1 MTWGKSIVHW
11 RDNGSVNV
19 SVVFT
24 WHLPLA
30 HKFCER
36 FHDAGFSVRVGG
48 PAIRL
53 MPEYMADVA
62 LVDGNLDALPR
73 HNDRATFTSRGCI
86 RSCKFCAVPRIE
98 GDLREL
104 KTWEPRPIVCDNNLL
119 ACSRKHF
126 NKVIDKLKPVN
137 DIDFNQGLDCRLLTD
152 YHVDRLRELDIET
165 LRFSWDFVSEES
177 AVMGAIE
184 RCLKAGFT
192 KSKIRVYVLFGFMD
206 TPEDALYRLQ
216 TLRNMKIL
224 SNPQWYQPIEKS
236 DYGDPLIQD
245 SYVAPGWTLKEL
257 KRYRRYWSR
266 TCYFGKLPF
275 AEYV

>member
-36 FHDAGFSVRVGG
+36 FHDAGISVRVGG
-48 PAIRL
+48 PAVRL
-53 MPEYMADVA
+53 MPEYLADVA
-62 LVDGNLDALPR
+62 TIGGDLNVLPR
-73 HNDRATFTSRGCI
+73 HNPHATFTSRGCI

-104 KTWEPRPIVCDNNLL
+104 DSWDPQPIVCDNNLL

-126 NKVIDKLKPVN
+126 DRVIDSLKPIRA
-137 DIDFNQGLDCRLLTD
+137 IDFNQGLDCRLLGD
-152 YHVDRLRELDIET
+152 YHIDRFRELNIST
-165 LRFSWDFVSEES
+165 LRFSWDFISEES

-184 RCLKAGFT
+184 RCLKAGFS

-206 TPEDALYRLQ
+206 TPEDVLYRLQ
-216 TLRNMKIL
+216 TLCNMKIL
-224 SNPQWYQPIEKS
+224 TNPQCYQPIEKS
-236 DYGDPLIQD
+236 DYGDPLIKD
-245 SYVAPGWTLKEL
+245 SFVAPGWTLREL

-266 TCYFGKLPF
+266 TRYFGKLPF